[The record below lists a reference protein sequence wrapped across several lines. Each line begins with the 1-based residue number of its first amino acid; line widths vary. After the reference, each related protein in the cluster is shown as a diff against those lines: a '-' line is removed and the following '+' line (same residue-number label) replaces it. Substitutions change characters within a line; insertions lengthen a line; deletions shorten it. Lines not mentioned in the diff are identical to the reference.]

1 MITFPGSFL
10 SDCRHVLILSAVG
23 GGCGK
28 SRQACARQQTC
39 RKGREDQPSTALSQ
53 FFPCQKPT
61 NSGGSSY
68 AVGSG
73 THRRGLMRKRRGK
86 PRLSD
91 PGGAIGKLPG
101 VGHRPRP
108 PGVAPSA
115 RALPLRLCPRA
126 GSIFLNANS
135 IEPAGI
141 MFSLLVEILLVT
153 ATHRSM
159 PALLH
164 EDGAR
169 DQQQPRIGRAG
180 SPSTAAYEYSQRP
193 AGRAGAGGCRS
204 ATLGPTECR
213 GGAPVHP

>member
-53 FFPCQKPT
+53 FFPWQKPT

-73 THRRGLMRKRRGK
+73 THRRGLMRKRGGK

-115 RALPLRLCPRA
+115 RAAVAVMSSCP
-126 GSIFLNANS
+126 GWIYFLSS

-141 MFSLLVEILLVT
+141 MFSLLGGGEWKFSSSGERRLT
-153 ATHRSM
+153 DA
-159 PALLH
+159 
-164 EDGAR
+164 
-169 DQQQPRIGRAG
+169 RAG
-180 SPSTAAYEYSQRP
+180 SMARSASCRQSRP
-193 AGRAGAGGCRS
+193 VRVLSAGRAGGGCRS

-213 GGAPVHP
+213 AGAPVHP

>member
-115 RALPLRLCPRA
+115 RAAVAVMSRA

-141 MFSLLVEILLVT
+141 M
-153 ATHRSM
+153 HRSR
-159 PALLH
+159 H

-169 DQQQPRIGRAG
+169 EISSLASSCRQSQYG
-180 SPSTAAYEYSQRP
+180 SVRVLSA
-193 AGRAGAGGCRS
+193 AGRQSRRRRLQISHAGAN
-204 ATLGPTECR
+204 
-213 GGAPVHP
+213 